1 MHVTTRAYRKS
12 AVSLLFSSKFGT
24 IVSFIHQKKEEKMSL
39 SQRFAK
45 LKGPAATG
53 KTNRQVLQRA
63 QTSTKRGN
71 VMANKRGLSQKTVQK
86 SIPTSR
92 KNGGTNKGRKGGIN
106 VGVARAAVKGKGKG
120 KSGAA
125 GKKGGKGGG
134 GRDGK
139 TKAPDAGNL
148 DMAMDAYWHKAGKGP
163 DPKQAALDRQM
174 DTYFKSKPTEAA
186 GAATE
191 EA

>member
-1 MHVTTRAYRKS
+1 
-12 AVSLLFSSKFGT
+12 
-24 IVSFIHQKKEEKMSL
+24 MSL

-45 LKGPAATG
+45 LKGGPAATG
-53 KTNRQVLQRA
+53 KTNRQVLQKQA
-63 QTSTKRGN
+63 TSTKRGN
-71 VMANKRGLSQKTVQK
+71 VMANKRGLSQKVVQK
-86 SIPTSR
+86 SIPTGR
-92 KNGGTNKGRKGGIN
+92 KNGGANKGRKGGIN
-106 VGVARAAVKGKGKG
+106 VGVARAATKGKGKG
-120 KSGAA
+120 KGKGKAGAV
-125 GKKGGKGGG
+125 GKKG

-174 DTYFKSKPTEAA
+174 DTYFKSKPEAA
-186 GAATE
+186 AASA